1 MRIVHISLDEK
12 FIDCAIE
19 QFSDLHGVE
28 SEFCV
33 CAPGDKAKLVKSPNI
48 RIFHTSEQIVNYAN
62 GNHFDYAVLHS
73 LCLSPR
79 ILSKLQMPIL
89 WSSWGYDIYSD
100 KKNAKC
106 RPVVLDLFKPL
117 TRKALGPQ
125 QRTFKEKIKYALLK
139 VGYKSSWQK
148 HHDAFLKKISY
159 LSVVLPEEF
168 EMVKKNFNQLK
179 FYPFRYVDKDN
190 GALNHNILSPT
201 KSILLGNSLDPANN
215 HIDILQSLENLK
227 VNCKVYIPISYPDV
241 PGPYKKRLKE
251 FAKRLQHVTP
261 IFLEEF
267 IPREKYF
274 AIINECSIAFFGHIR
289 QQAVGN
295 ILHML
300 CEGRKIFLYK
310 DSIAYKH
317 FCNAGAKIFSI
328 ENDLEPTIFDS
339 VLDEDIQNKNRSVVY
354 NEEYYETYI
363 KQLQTFFDNLANSA
377 NEGG

>member
-1 MRIVHISLDEK
+1 MRIAHLSLDEK

-19 QFSDLHGVE
+19 QFSDLHDVE

-33 CAPGDKAKLVKSPNI
+33 CAEGDKAKLVKSPDI
-48 RIFHTSEQIVNYAN
+48 KIFHTSEQIVCYVNE
-62 GNHFDYAVLHS
+62 NHFDYAVLHS

-89 WSSWGYDIYSD
+89 WCSWGYDIYSD
-100 KKNAKC
+100 KKATK
-106 RPVVLDLFKPL
+106 RKPIVLDLFKPL

-125 QRTFKEKIKYALLK
+125 QTTFKEKLKYLLLK
-139 VGYKSSWQK
+139 IGYKSSLQK

-168 EMVKKNFNQLK
+168 EMVKKNFKQLR
-179 FYPFRYVDKDN
+179 FFPFRYVDKDN

-201 KSILLGNSLDPANN
+201 KSILLGNSLDPTNN
-215 HIDILQSLENLK
+215 HIDILQSLENIK
-227 VNCKVYIPISYPDV
+227 VHCKVYIPISYPNV

-251 FAKRLQHVTP
+251 FAEHLQYVTP

-267 IPREKYF
+267 IPREQYF
-274 AIINECSIAFFGHIR
+274 DIINECSIAIFGHIR

-295 ILHML
+295 ILHMF

-317 FCNAGAKIFSI
+317 FYNAGAKIFSI

-339 VLDEDIQNKNRSVVY
+339 VLGEDIQNKNRSIVR
-354 NEEYYETYI
+354 NEDYYATYI
-363 KQLQTFFDNLANSA
+363 KQLQAFFDNLANSE
-377 NEGG
+377 NEGS

>member
-1 MRIVHISLDEK
+1 MRIAHLSLDEK

-19 QFSDLHGVE
+19 QFSDLHDVE

-33 CAPGDKAKLVKSPNI
+33 CAEGDKAKLVKSPDI
-48 RIFHTSEQIVNYAN
+48 KIFHTSEQIVSYVNE
-62 GNHFDYAVLHS
+62 NHFDYAVLHS

-89 WSSWGYDIYSD
+89 WCSWGYDIYSD
-100 KKNAKC
+100 KKATK
-106 RPVVLDLFKPL
+106 RKPIVLDLFKPL

-125 QRTFKEKIKYALLK
+125 QTTFKEKLKYLLLK
-139 VGYKSSWQK
+139 IGYKSSLQK

-168 EMVKKNFNQLK
+168 EMVKKNFKQLR
-179 FYPFRYVDKDN
+179 FFPFRYVDKDN

-201 KSILLGNSLDPANN
+201 KSILLGNSLDPTNN
-215 HIDILQSLENLK
+215 HIDILQSLENIK
-227 VNCKVYIPISYPDV
+227 VHCKVYIPISYPNV

-251 FAKRLQHVTP
+251 FAEHLQYVTP

-267 IPREKYF
+267 IPREQYF
-274 AIINECSIAFFGHIR
+274 DIINECSIAIFGHIR

-295 ILHML
+295 ILHMF

-317 FCNAGAKIFSI
+317 FYNAGAKIFSI
-328 ENDLEPTIFDS
+328 ENDLEPAIFDS
-339 VLDEDIQNKNRSVVY
+339 VLGEDIQNKNRSIVR
-354 NEEYYETYI
+354 NEDYYATYI
-363 KQLQTFFDNLANSA
+363 KQLQAFFDNLANSE
-377 NEGG
+377 NEGS

>member
-1 MRIVHISLDEK
+1 MRIAHLSLDEK

-19 QFSDLHGVE
+19 QFSDLHDVE

-33 CAPGDKAKLVKSPNI
+33 CAEGAKAKLVKSPDI
-48 RIFHTSEQIVNYAN
+48 KIFHTSEQIVSYVNE
-62 GNHFDYAVLHS
+62 NHFDYAVLHS

-89 WSSWGYDIYSD
+89 WCSWGYDIYSD
-100 KKNAKC
+100 KKATK
-106 RPVVLDLFKPL
+106 RKPIVLDLFKPL

-125 QRTFKEKIKYALLK
+125 QTTFKEKLKYLLLK
-139 VGYKSSWQK
+139 IGYKSSLQK

-168 EMVKKNFNQLK
+168 EMVKKNFKQLR
-179 FYPFRYVDKDN
+179 FFPFRYVDKDN

-201 KSILLGNSLDPANN
+201 KSILLGNSLDPTNN
-215 HIDILQSLENLK
+215 HIDILQSLENIK
-227 VNCKVYIPISYPDV
+227 VHCKVYIPISYPNV

-251 FAKRLQHVTP
+251 FAEHLQYVTP

-267 IPREKYF
+267 IPREQYF
-274 AIINECSIAFFGHIR
+274 DIINECSIAIFGHIR

-295 ILHML
+295 ILHMF

-317 FCNAGAKIFSI
+317 FYNAGAKIFSI

-339 VLDEDIQNKNRSVVY
+339 VLGEDIQNKNRSIVR
-354 NEEYYETYI
+354 NEDYYATYI
-363 KQLQTFFDNLANSA
+363 KQLQAFFDNLANSE
-377 NEGG
+377 NEGS

>member
-33 CAPGDKAKLVKSPNI
+33 CAPGDKAKLVKSPDI
-48 RIFHTSEQIVNYAN
+48 KIFHTSEQIVNYAN

-100 KKNAKC
+100 KKNAKR

-148 HHDAFLKKISY
+148 HHNAFLKKISY

-168 EMVKKNFNQLK
+168 EMVKKKFNQLQ
-179 FYPFRYVDKDN
+179 FYPFQYIDKDN
-190 GALNHNILSPT
+190 GEFNHNFHTST

-251 FAKRLQHVTP
+251 FAEHLQYVTP
-261 IFLEEF
+261 IFLEDF
-267 IPREKYF
+267 IPKKKYF
-274 AIINECSIAFFGHIR
+274 SIINECSIAIFGHIR

-295 ILHML
+295 ITYML
-300 CEGRKIFLYK
+300 CTGKKVFLYSN
-310 DSIAYKH
+310 SISYKH
-317 FCNAGAKIFSI
+317 YNDIGAKIFSI
-328 ENDLEPTIFDS
+328 EKDLDANIFDN
-339 VLDEDIQNKNRSVVY
+339 VLDKAIQNKNREIICS
-354 NEEYYETYI
+354 EEKYDIYI
-363 KQLQTFFDNLANSA
+363 SQLQAFFDNLANSA